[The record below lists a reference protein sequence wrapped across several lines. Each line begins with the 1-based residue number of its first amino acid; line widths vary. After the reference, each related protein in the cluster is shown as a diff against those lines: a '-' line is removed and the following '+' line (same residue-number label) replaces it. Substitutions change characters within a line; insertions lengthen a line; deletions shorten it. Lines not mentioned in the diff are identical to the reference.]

1 MQNKYSP
8 SMNTFFMAEFM
19 RRYEQ
24 AGTLPDDAIEI
35 PDEVFKEYAGEPPD
49 GMMRVA
55 GSDGLPAWAEIIY
68 TQEPSAR

>member
-8 SMNTFFMAEFM
+8 SMNTFFLAEFM

-24 AGTLPDDAIEI
+24 AGTLPNDAIEI
-35 PDEVFKEYAGEPPD
+35 PGEVFNEYAGEPPD

-68 TQEPSAR
+68 GPETSAS

>member
-1 MQNKYSP
+1 
-8 SMNTFFMAEFM
+8 MNTFFMAEFM

-35 PDEVFKEYAGEPPD
+35 PDEVFKEYTGEPPD

>member
-24 AGTLPDDAIEI
+24 AGTLPDDAVDVSE
-35 PDEVFKEYAGEPPD
+35 EVFNEFAGEPPE

-55 GSDGLPAWAEIIY
+55 GSNGLPAWSEIIY
-68 TQEPSAR
+68 APEPVAS